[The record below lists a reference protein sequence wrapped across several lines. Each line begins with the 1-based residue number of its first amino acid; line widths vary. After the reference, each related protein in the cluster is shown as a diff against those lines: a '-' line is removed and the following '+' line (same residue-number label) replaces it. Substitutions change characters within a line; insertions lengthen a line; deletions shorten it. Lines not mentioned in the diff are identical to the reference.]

1 MNYSAIINS
10 PIGYIGILTENESV
24 LNVHY
29 LLNSV
34 RAKQPKDIFTKE
46 IAHQC
51 EAYFSEA
58 QWKFNIR
65 PQFFGTP
72 HQLRVWKVLTRIR
85 YGETKTYGEIARE
98 IASGARAVGNAC
110 RVNPVHL
117 IVPCH
122 RVVGVNSFGGF
133 LGDHSGARVLIKQW
147 LLQHEQGKK
156 QEPIK
161 KKFLT

>member
-10 PIGYIGILTENESV
+10 PVGYIGILAQNESV

-29 LLNSV
+29 LLSSARV
-34 RAKQPKDIFTKE
+34 KQPKDIFTKE
-46 IAHQC
+46 IVRQC
-51 EAYFSEA
+51 DAYFSEA

-65 PQFFGTP
+65 SQFYGTP
-72 HQLRVWKVLTRIR
+72 YQRRVWKVLARIR

-110 RVNPVHL
+110 KANPVHL

-122 RVVGVNSFGGF
+122 RVVGVKSFGGF

-147 LLQHEQGKK
+147 LLQHEKGKK

-161 KKFLT
+161 KKFLV